1 MESGCLYQEKAG
13 VEEWN
18 KQAILQDHVSL
29 CL

>member
-13 VEEWN
+13 VEEYN
-18 KQAILQDHVSL
+18 KHTILQYHVSL